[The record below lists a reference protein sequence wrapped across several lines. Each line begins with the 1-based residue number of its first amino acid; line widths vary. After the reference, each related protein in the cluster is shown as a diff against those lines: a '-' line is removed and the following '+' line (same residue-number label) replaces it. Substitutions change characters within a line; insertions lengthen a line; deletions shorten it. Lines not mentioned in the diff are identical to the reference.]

1 MYFLRCR
8 FGSLGWGDQADV
20 SFSLALVVPALVWQ
34 IRRKLVRGEISRSL
48 VCAGHLVIPE
58 TNRQFT
64 GSVSAAHKGPRR
76 ALRTTRRSR
85 LQIVVEKVFV
95 TFVPS
100 MMPSVCW
107 LVFVSRASISTALER
122 ARPQRDSEQNDCP
135 KNYAAKLQDLRQRRI
150 IPEYK
155 A

>member
-1 MYFLRCR
+1 MANTPQAGERRDQSKPCLRR
-8 FGSLGWGDQADV
+8 APSDPRNQSTV
-20 SFSLALVVPALVWQ
+20 YRQ
-34 IRRKLVRGEISRSL
+34 RKRR
-48 VCAGHLVIPE
+48 
-58 TNRQFT
+58 
-64 GSVSAAHKGPRR
+64 AHKGQRR

-100 MMPSVCW
+100 MMLSVCW

-122 ARPQRDSEQNDCP
+122 ARPQRVSEQNDCS
-135 KNYAAKLQDLRQRRI
+135 KNYVAKLQDLRQRRI
-150 IPEYK
+150 IPEYN